1 MNYREV
7 QKNFYHLI
15 WFLYR
20 RFDILR
26 TENTDN
32 LQFGINISII
42 INFLNIYWGELQKVS
57 TQDNEP
63 TCVPFFILLD
73 EKDTVIGL
81 SKGIS
86 TLFNIEEGNYFGDF
100 LNHRNKVLQNIDS
113 FLRFLEFNVS
123 DINGHSYRALFIRV
137 ELETTQY
144 SIINGFVIPS
154 TIFTNPPVLEP
165 ITFHKAKGIENKII
179 KVRDYVLAI
188 DSLMSNEELTVVPS
202 IESIAS
208 QFDLTQ
214 NQLLTGFIR
223 VFNTSFINFY
233 NETKNVYSFYFIVS
247 SRYSLKEIAFKCGY
261 NDYNTFYKS
270 FKKQFGIAP
279 SDVRKK
285 RVK

>member
-57 TQDNEP
+57 AKDNEP

>member
-1 MNYREV
+1 MNNKEV

-26 TENTDN
+26 NENVDN

-57 TQDNEP
+57 AKANEP

-73 EKDTVIGL
+73 DKENVIGL

-86 TLFNIEEGNYFGDF
+86 ALFNIKEGNYLGNFI
-100 LNHRNKVLQNIDS
+100 NHKNKVLHNIDS
-113 FLRFLEFNVS
+113 FLRFLEFNIN

-144 SIINGFVIPS
+144 SIINGFAIPS
-154 TIFTNPPVLEP
+154 STFTNPPVLEP
-165 ITFHKAKGIENKII
+165 IIFHKNKGIENKII
-179 KVRDYVLAI
+179 QVRDYVLTI
-188 DSLMSNEELTVVPS
+188 DSLMSNEEISAVPT
-202 IESIAS
+202 IDSIANK
-208 QFDLTQ
+208 FDLTP
-214 NQLLTGFIR
+214 NQLLNGFIR

-233 NETKNVYSFYFIVS
+233 NETKNVFSFYFIVS